1 MKSNDT
7 PRLGRRRT
15 VMKMEPARPEPSCGT
30 TEASVGHFSGSS
42 AVLGRLEVPGKF
54 VRWSWRIWQM
64 RAEAWNKY
72 SAGLDGTFDMLIF
85 FVSFAGLLFLSCLI
99 WICLSVRSVHLY
111 YLFPSLEEGGLATYR
126 TAIVQNQHLAMLA
139 KVNSP
144 PPTHNKSFLC
154 RPNQCKVYELTGE
167 HVWDSVIV
175 SCLPVMTLL
184 LSKRAQGKRVI
195 LSCCHPF
202 PFHPPPIR
210 FVIGVKRLLFWRTRL
225 VQLGSPWAPRGL
237 PETLSSSC
245 YRWAPLLSSF
255 SLSRWQRCRAKT
267 HSLARL

>member
-1 MKSNDT
+1 MKRETNIQPVWT
-7 PRLGRRRT
+7 AHLT
-15 VMKMEPARPEPSCGT
+15 CL
-30 TEASVGHFSGSS
+30 FSLSS
-42 AVLGRLEVPGKF
+42 LL
-54 VRWSWRIWQM
+54 
-64 RAEAWNKY
+64 
-72 SAGLDGTFDMLIF
+72 
-85 FVSFAGLLFLSCLI
+85 VSFFLSCLI

-139 KVNSP
+139 KVNSL

-154 RPNQCKVYELTGE
+154 RPKRCKVYELTGE
-167 HVWDSVIV
+167 HVWDGVIV

-245 YRWAPLLSSF
+245 YRRAPLLSSF
-255 SLSRWQRCRAKT
+255 SLS
-267 HSLARL
+267 LAALQSQDALTGTFVKNTTIIAPWCGESN